1 MSKKAFLLTALLFLS
16 AANCHAD
23 IIKLKNGNKIACEN
37 VREIGEK
44 VEYNIGESTFAV
56 SKSSVQSIDKTEL
69 SNERKN
75 RCAESALKPVIPLK
89 HSTGAIPMKTEFLC
103 RQLGYRQSSPGI
115 SPPLWMDRCARILQ
129 GGSVNVHA
137 LEEVE
142 NECNSEMSAAAYYV
156 AGNFDHTA
164 QNDEGAAEYL
174 KVAAEYSPNQP
185 EILLLYIEVL
195 NSLGRFGEAVPIAE
209 RAAAQIGPNA
219 LVILGNAYYYAGR
232 RNQAVQSWKLYLD
245 SQQRGGSVE
254 SFIYQADAFLDRH
267 GQKRSP
273 SDYEN
278 YDNYRYRHPVIK

>member
-1 MSKKAFLLTALLFLS
+1 LLTALLFVSVAL
-16 AANCHAD
+16 CHAD
-23 IIKLKNGNKIACEN
+23 TIKLKNGNKIACEN
-37 VREIGEK
+37 VREVGEK
-44 VEYNIGESTFAV
+44 VEYEIGESTFAI

-75 RCAESALKPVIPLK
+75 RCAETALKPVAPPK

-103 RQLGYRQSSPGI
+103 RQLGYKQSSPGV

-129 GGSVNVHA
+129 GGSVNVRA

-142 NECNSEMSAAAYYV
+142 NECNSELSATAYYL

-195 NSLGRFGEAVPIAE
+195 NNLSRFGEAVPVAE
-209 RAAAQIGPNA
+209 RVAAQIGPNA
-219 LVILGNAYYYAGR
+219 LVTLGNAYYYVGR
-232 RNQAVQSWKLYLD
+232 RSQALQSWKLYLD

-254 SFIYQADAFLDRH
+254 TFIYQADAYLEKH
-267 GQKRSP
+267 GQKRS
-273 SDYEN
+273 SRDYEN
-278 YDNYRYRHPVIK
+278 DYNYRYRQPVIK